1 MTRPLRRVVLPA
13 LCFLVAACGGGGP
26 TLPGSSPAPLPE
38 APGSFTA
45 ELTPDGTVL
54 LRWASP
60 APTPG
65 RASVTGYAVY
75 LESSG
80 SRPVLLGRTGSLSY
94 RWSGHPSIGLDLG
107 RRYVFHVR
115 AESDIGLSQ
124 ASASAFVDVPFPP
137 LPPLAPGNLTAQLTA
152 NAEALLRWSEPPPS
166 PNRVPV
172 AGYAVYREVPGGDA
186 ELLGIT
192 DALSYL
198 HPGLIPDNRYVFH
211 VRALSSEGQSL
222 PSSSASV
229 DVLPGLPPFP
239 EAPGSFAA
247 ELTGIDD
254 KLSTEVLLTWE
265 APTPAPNRA
274 PVTDYVVC
282 RELPGGGGGE
292 AEGQP
297 CPGAEFRGRTSSLS
311 VVDTGLLP
319 GRSYVYF
326 VRASSSVGFSLPSS
340 SDVVDVR
347 VGPIVPLAVPHVTV
361 WVDERYDERS
371 QMSQPV
377 VVISWIHRLAPEIP
391 AVVAGFEVQYCD
403 IVDVAAHRSLAP
415 DLCIGGWRDHAFS
428 PLADPTIRTFKDQ
441 FSCDHPRGRMYRV
454 RALSDDPSA
463 SSRYSVPSPP
473 VCPTNDF
480 SPPGR
485 VDAVFA
491 LDLSPEGESVQIP
504 GTVNICWEV
513 PVHNGDRPLHYEL
526 QVQSTTGPELP
537 AFEEFEDGW
546 VIVDARIGPDPRDPG
561 ERACHLYSGLKEG
574 ETYWFRV
581 RAYNLAGH
589 GHWSA
594 PYHYEHEFVPPS
606 SSGSSAENG
615 VALSIA
621 DARARESRLAMLTFE
636 VTLDRAA
643 TEPVTVDYATSD
655 GTATAGEDYRSTSGT
670 LTFAVGETSK
680 TVEVPVLPDTKE
692 EGIETLAL
700 HLANALGA
708 RIEDGEATGTI
719 EDRDPLPKAWLARFG
734 RTVAGHAVDAVGARV
749 AGTLGT
755 HVTVGGMSFGF
766 ADAPGAAETLH
777 PRGTASER
785 DAWRRPRE
793 APSLATRQLL
803 SGSSFHLASQDGD
816 GPIFAAWGR
825 FATGDFES
833 DVHDMRLDG
842 AATTGFLGADVEG
855 DRWLAGAALSHTEA
869 DGSFV
874 PGSATATGRSR
885 RDVESTLT
893 GIFPYARLT
902 LNERVALWG
911 LAGSGRGT
919 LTLAEPGRAPVE
931 TDIDMSMGAL
941 GARGTVLSPP
951 DAGGFELAV
960 RSDALWARMASDE
973 ADSGAAVHLPDIRAD
988 ATRLRLA
995 VEGARAFPLAGDGT
1009 LTPTFEVGLRH
1020 DGGDAETG
1028 TGIDAGAGIRY
1039 DGDGVAI
1046 EGSVR
1051 RLVAHEESGY
1061 EAWGASASVRIDPG
1075 ASGRGLSLTLAPTIG
1090 AGSGGSGRLHT
1101 LDVAPG
1107 LAEHARID
1115 TGRRLEARFGYG
1127 LGLRG
1132 TRGTLTPY
1140 TGFSLTGDGTRSW
1153 RVGARVT
1160 MAPDVTLRLEG
1171 MHREHDADTSDRS
1184 IALRGGLYW

>member
-1 MTRPLRRVVLPA
+1 
-13 LCFLVAACGGGGP
+13 VA
-26 TLPGSSPAPLPE
+26 
-38 APGSFTA
+38 FTA
-45 ELTPDGTVL
+45 DLTPDGTVL

-60 APTPG
+60 APDPG

-94 RWSGHPSIGLDLG
+94 RWSGHPSIGLDPG

-115 AESDIGLSQ
+115 AESEIGLSQ
-124 ASASAFVDVPFPP
+124 ASPSAFVDMPFPP
-137 LPPLAPGNLTAQLTA
+137 LPPLAPGSLTAELTA
-152 NAEALLRWSEPPPS
+152 NAEALLRWEAPMPE

-172 AGYAVYREVPGGDA
+172 AGYAVYREMPHGEA
-186 ELLGIT
+186 ELLGTT

-198 HPGLIPDNRYVFH
+198 HPGLMPGNRYVFH

-222 PSSSASV
+222 PSSSAFV
-229 DVLPGLPPFP
+229 DVLRGLPPFP

-247 ELTGIDD
+247 ELTAIDD
-254 KLSTEVLLTWE
+254 KLSTEVLLTWT
-265 APTPAPNRA
+265 APTPAPDRA
-274 PVTDYVVC
+274 TVIDYVVC
-282 RELPGGGGGE
+282 RELPLGRGGE

-311 VVDTGLLP
+311 FVDTGLLP
-319 GRSYVYF
+319 GRRYVYF
-326 VRASSSVGFSLPSS
+326 VRASSVPGFSLPSS
-340 SDVVDVR
+340 SAAVEVPA
-347 VGPIVPLAVPHVTV
+347 GPIVPLAVPHVTV
-361 WVDERYDERS
+361 RADERDELDR
-371 QMSQPV
+371 PV
-377 VVISWIHRLAPEIP
+377 AVISWIHRLAPQIP
-391 AVVAGFEVQYCD
+391 AVVAGFEIQYCD
-403 IVDVAAHRSLAP
+403 VVDVEAHRRIAP
-415 DLCIGGWRDHAFS
+415 DLCIGGWRDHAAS
-428 PLADPTIRTFKDQ
+428 PLADPTIRTFKDR
-441 FSCDHPRGRMYRV
+441 FSCDPPEGRMYRV

-463 SSRYSVPSPP
+463 SSRYSRYSVPTPP
-473 VCPTNDF
+473 VCPTEVF

-491 LDLSPEGESVQIP
+491 DPVADP
-504 GTVNICWEV
+504 GRVNICWEV
-513 PVHNGDRPLHYEL
+513 PVDNGDRPLHYEL
-526 QVQSTTGPELP
+526 QATTGSELP
-537 AFEEFEDGW
+537 EFEDGW
-546 VIVDARIGPDPRDPG
+546 VIVDARIGPETRDSGEPR
-561 ERACHLYSGLKEG
+561 CHLYSGLVDG
-574 ETYWFRV
+574 GTYWFRV

-594 PYHYEHEFVPPS
+594 PYHYRHEREFVPPLP
-606 SSGSSAENG
+606 SGSGAENRP
-615 VALSIA
+615 ALSVA
-621 DARARESRLAMLTFE
+621 GASAREHEFAMLTFE
-636 VTLDRAA
+636 VTLDHAA
-643 TEPVTVDYATSD
+643 TEPVAVDYATSD

-670 LTFAVGETSK
+670 LTFATGETSK
-680 TVEVPVLPDTKE
+680 TVEVPVLADAKV
-692 EGIETLAL
+692 EGLETLVL
-700 HLANALGA
+700 RLTNALGA
-708 RIEDGEATGTI
+708 RIEAGEATGTI
-719 EDRDPLPKAWLARFG
+719 EDHDPLPKAWLARLG
-734 RTVAGHAVDAVGARV
+734 RTVAGHAADAVGARL
-749 AGTLGT
+749 ARTPGT
-755 HVTVGGMSFGF
+755 HVTVGGTSLDFS
-766 ADAPGAAETLH
+766 AAAGAAETLH
-777 PRGTASER
+777 PRGTEPEWN
-785 DAWRRPRE
+785 AWRRPGE

-803 SGSSFHLASQDGD
+803 TGSSFHLASRHGD
-816 GPIFAAWGR
+816 GPAFAAWGR
-825 FATGDFES
+825 FATGGFES

-874 PGSATATGRSR
+874 PESAAATR
-885 RDVESTLT
+885 RNRREVESTLT

-911 LAGSGRGT
+911 LAGTARGT
-919 LTLAEPGRAPVE
+919 LALAEHGRVPVD

-960 RSDALWARMASDE
+960 RSDALWVRTASDE
-973 ADSGAAVHLPDIRAD
+973 AGSHAVGYLPDTRGE

-995 VEGARAFPLAGDGT
+995 VEGAWAFPLGGDDT
-1009 LTPTFEVGLRH
+1009 LTPNFEVGLRH

-1028 TGIDAGAGIRY
+1028 TGIDAGAGVRY
-1039 DGDGVAI
+1039 DGDDVAI
-1046 EGSVR
+1046 EGTVR
-1051 RLVAHEESGY
+1051 RLVAHEERGY

-1090 AGSGGSGRLHT
+1090 AGSGEAGRLRS

-1115 TGRRLEARFGYG
+1115 TGGRLEARLGYG

-1140 TGFSLTGDGTRSW
+1140 TGFSLTGGGTRSW

-1171 MHREHDADTSDRS
+1171 MHREHDGDTRERS
-1184 IALRGGLYW
+1184 IALRGGLCW

>member
-1 MTRPLRRVVLPA
+1 MIGSSLMTRPLRRVVLPA

-65 RASVTGYAVY
+65 RAPVIGYAVY

-94 RWSGHPSIGLDLG
+94 RWSGHSSIGLDLG

-137 LPPLAPGNLTAQLTA
+137 LPPLAPGSLNAELTA
-152 NAEALLRWSEPPPS
+152 NAEALLTWTEPPPS

-192 DALSYL
+192 HALSYL
-198 HPGLIPDNRYVFH
+198 HPGLMPDNRYVFH
-211 VRALSSEGQSL
+211 VRALSSEGQSP

-239 EAPGSFAA
+239 APPGSFTA

-254 KLSTEVLLTWE
+254 KLSTEVLLTWT
-265 APTPAPNRA
+265 APTPARDRA
-274 PVTDYVVC
+274 PVTDYVIC
-282 RELPGGGGGE
+282 RELPGGGDGE

-311 VVDTGLLP
+311 FVDTGLLP
-319 GRSYVYF
+319 GRRYVYF
-326 VRASSSVGFSLPSS
+326 VRASSSVGFSLPSLS
-340 SDVVDVR
+340 AAVEVPA
-347 VGPIVPLAVPHVTV
+347 GPIVPLAVPHVTV
-361 WVDERYDERS
+361 RADERDE
-371 QMSQPV
+371 MGDPV
-377 VVISWIHRLAPEIP
+377 VVVSWIHRLAPQIP

-403 IVDVAAHRSLAP
+403 IADVAAHRSLGP

-428 PLADPTIRTFKDQ
+428 PLADPTIRTFKDK

-454 RALSDDPSA
+454 RAISDDPSA
-463 SSRYSVPSPP
+463 SSRYSVPTPP
-473 VCPTNDF
+473 VCPTGFF
-480 SPPGR
+480 SPPGP

-491 LDLSPEGESVQIP
+491 AEPVD
-504 GTVNICWEV
+504 TRVNICWGV
-513 PVHNGDRPLHYEL
+513 PENNGDTPLHYEL
-526 QVQSTTGPELP
+526 QASTREALP
-537 AFEEFEDGW
+537 EFEDDW
-546 VIVDARIGPDPRDPG
+546 VVVDARIGPDPRSPG
-561 ERACHLYSGLKEG
+561 EGPVCRLYTGLVADNV
-574 ETYWFRV
+574 YWFRV

-594 PYHYEHEFVPPS
+594 PYHYKHAREPVPPPP
-606 SSGSSAENG
+606 SGSGAENR
-615 VALSIA
+615 VALSVA
-621 DARARESRLAMLTFE
+621 DARARESRLAMLMFE

-670 LTFAVGETSK
+670 LTFAPGETSRA
-680 TVEVPVLPDTKE
+680 VGVPVLADTRD
-692 EGIETLAL
+692 EGMETLTL
-700 HLANALGA
+700 HLTNALGA
-708 RIEDGEATGTI
+708 RIGDGEATGTI
-719 EDRDPLPKAWLARFG
+719 EDHDPVPKAWLARFG

-749 AGTLGT
+749 AGTPGT
-755 HVTVGGMSFGF
+755 HVTLGGMSFGSP
-766 ADAPGAAETLH
+766 DAPGAAETPR
-777 PRGTASER
+777 PRGTTESEWS
-785 DAWRRPRE
+785 AWRRPRE
-793 APSLATRQLL
+793 TPSLATRQLL
-803 SGSSFHLASQDGD
+803 AGSSFHLASRHGD
-816 GPIFAAWGR
+816 GPVFAAWGR
-825 FATGDFES
+825 LATGDFES

-874 PGSATATGRSR
+874 PGSATATGRSGR
-885 RDVESTLT
+885 EVESTLT

-919 LTLAEPGRAPVE
+919 LTLAEHGRAPVE

-960 RSDALWARMASDE
+960 RSDAFWARMASDE
-973 ADSGAAVHLPDIRAD
+973 AGSGAAVYLPDTRAD

-995 VEGARAFPLAGDGT
+995 VEGARAFPLAGDST

-1028 TGIDAGAGIRY
+1028 AGIDAGAGIRY

-1061 EAWGASASVRIDPG
+1061 ETWGASASVRIDPG
-1075 ASGRGLSLTLAPTIG
+1075 ASGRGLSLTLAPSVG
-1090 AGSGGSGRLHT
+1090 AGSGGAGRLRS

-1107 LAEHARID
+1107 LANHARID
-1115 TGRRLEARFGYG
+1115 TGGRLEAQFGYG

-1132 TRGTLTPY
+1132 TARGTLTPY
-1140 TGFSLTGDGTRSW
+1140 TGFSLTGGGTRSW

-1160 MAPDVTLRLEG
+1160 MAPDVILGLEG
-1171 MHREHDADTSDRS
+1171 IHREHDGDIRDRGVS
-1184 IALRGGLYW
+1184 LRGGLSW